1 MTLWVNLVLFRG
13 ISTIGFN
20 VESRYLPKQGVYMLY
35 QMCHPKQ
42 YNTMM
47 LYDLENS
54 LTYRKCENTLYWLPT
69 KSK

>member
-1 MTLWVNLVLFRG
+1 
-13 ISTIGFN
+13 
-20 VESRYLPKQGVYMLY
+20 MLY

-42 YNTMM
+42 YNRMM

-54 LTYRKCENTLYWLPT
+54 LTYRKCENILYWIPT

>member
-1 MTLWVNLVLFRG
+1 
-13 ISTIGFN
+13 
-20 VESRYLPKQGVYMLY
+20 MLY

-54 LTYRKCENTLYWLPT
+54 LTYRKCENISYWLPT